1 MKRQLLLLLL
11 CAAVLMPALA
21 QTASPNPAEVL
32 PQPYERDEFPD
43 WLWSV
48 RRFEIIALG
57 VFPFALFYTRV
68 GFDLSRFIANGF
80 DPSYAPWPFSNEFSY
95 KPTDEEQITS
105 LLIAGGVALV
115 FAGVDALILHLRPD
129 N

>member
-1 MKRQLLLLLL
+1 MKRLVLVLL
-11 CAAVLMPALA
+11 CAAAVLLPAAA
-21 QTASPNPAEVL
+21 QTTPPNPAEIL
-32 PQPYERDEFPD
+32 PQPYERDEFPE
-43 WLWSV
+43 WLWTA

-57 VFPFALFYTRV
+57 VFPFALFYTRI
-68 GFDLSRFIANGF
+68 GFELSRFIENGF
-80 DPSYAPWPFSNEFSY
+80 DPVYAPWPFSNEFSY